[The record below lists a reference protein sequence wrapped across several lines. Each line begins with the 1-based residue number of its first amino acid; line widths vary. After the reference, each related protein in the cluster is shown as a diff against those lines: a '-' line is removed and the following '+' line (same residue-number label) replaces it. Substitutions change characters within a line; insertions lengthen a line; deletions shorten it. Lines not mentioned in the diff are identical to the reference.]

1 MNALQSLFYL
11 TSQHNFDT
19 IDYFFID
26 CTSVKSHSSGFSQPL
41 WLYLLTFPHRSKVF
55 SQPLFINVP
64 LGSCKKKKNAPP
76 FHSRHSPSVISP
88 ILTLSTIFYIHI
100 PPMCISP
107 AKNAFLNYKSTCLD
121 TYWSSLLGD
130 LTYTTNLTCT
140 NLNSS
145 TSSVPI
151 SENSTA
157 MLPVSHVRNQ
167 GIILSYFLSQIY
179 KPLSYS
185 VDFITQIPLDLHCHY
200 YDPGHYHLLPRL

>member
-1 MNALQSLFYL
+1 MALSSHFPSQVQSLL
-11 TSQHNFDT
+11 PALVHQ
-19 IDYFFID
+19 
-26 CTSVKSHSSGFSQPL
+26 CSSGFLQ
-41 WLYLLTFPHRSKVF
+41 
-55 SQPLFINVP
+55 
-64 LGSCKKKKNAPP
+64 KKKNAPP

-157 MLPVSHVRNQ
+157 ILPVSHVRNQ
-167 GIILSYFLSQIY
+167 GIILSYFLS
-179 KPLSYS
+179 
-185 VDFITQIPLDLHCHY
+185 
-200 YDPGHYHLLPRL
+200 